1 MPPNP
6 PPKIL
11 HHHRFES
18 ELDARNE
25 DLRRA
30 RGLNSISCEGRMDW
44 TNMRERWKFGSNH
57 RHLDRPSIVE
67 GDAHKLGRVI
77 AAGVEGGTPP
87 TTLASALYF
96 RSVREQVFDAM
107 DAAFFDYA
115 DHELMT
121 FTVIKN
127 SWRFTPETMDTVS
140 SEDLKI
146 QFRADLDSIDLMS
159 INGPLLAFLHGEFD
173 PVAGIYQL
181 HFHGVTTGEKAKAL
195 GKLKGRRGYVETPTG
210 SPPIWTS
217 LVNDRHAQLSYLLKS
232 YWPEKG
238 VRLVD
243 GRTKRDRNFQRIKE
257 PFHSQVLLWMD
268 GQRLINLTLFS
279 GGYSPRY
286 GGSDAMKRLYV
297 LLRSL

>member
-121 FTVIKN
+121 FTLIKN
-127 SWRFTPETMDTVS
+127 SWRFTPAQLDNVS
-140 SEDLKI
+140 SQLLKL
-146 QFRADLDSIDLMS
+146 QFRADLESIDLLS
-159 INGPLLAFLHGEFD
+159 IDGPFLAFLHGEFD
-173 PVAGIYQL
+173 PVSGVYQL
-181 HFHGVTTGEKAKAL
+181 HIHGVTIDEKAKAL
-195 GKLKGRRGYVETPTG
+195 SSLKGRRGYVKTPTG
-210 SPPIWTS
+210 SAPIWTAAI
-217 LVNDRHAQLSYLLKS
+217 NDRPTQFSYLLKS

-238 VRLVD
+238 VRVIN
-243 GRTKRDRNFQRIKE
+243 GSIKRDRTPQRIKE

-268 GQRLINLTLFS
+268 DQRLIDLTLFS